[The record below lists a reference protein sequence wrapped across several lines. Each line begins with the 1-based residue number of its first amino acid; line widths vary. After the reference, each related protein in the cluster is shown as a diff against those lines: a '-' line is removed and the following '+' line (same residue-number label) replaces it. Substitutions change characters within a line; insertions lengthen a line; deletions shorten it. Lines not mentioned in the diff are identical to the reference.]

1 MSTVEAIA
9 YLLGALEGGFAR
21 FEPLLAPFRAM
32 VDTQLQYV
40 AERRGGPSRHA
51 ASREKRAARPT
62 LDAKLRARM
71 NDLVCIHAEA
81 NAWPTDDGKRH
92 DAELIHWCAVR
103 PGRDARFESVLAP
116 RQPLSPATLRHT
128 LLDEA
133 WFAGGE
139 SLEAMKARWQAFLRP
154 TDVLV
159 TWGGFAVGLANQDG
173 IPLPA
178 ERLDLRHAT
187 TRLAGARPGGQE
199 AWLAKRGVPEP
210 PAMGAGRAGERVA
223 QLVAITRD
231 LAKPP

>member
-1 MSTVEAIA
+1 
-9 YLLGALEGGFAR
+9 
-21 FEPLLAPFRAM
+21 
-32 VDTQLQYV
+32 
-40 AERRGGPSRHA
+40 
-51 ASREKRAARPT
+51 
-62 LDAKLRARM
+62 
-71 NDLVCIHAEA
+71 VCIHAEA
-81 NAWPTDDGKRH
+81 NAWPTADGKRH

-103 PGRDARFESVLAP
+103 PGSDERFESVLAP

-199 AWLAKRGVPEP
+199 AWLARRGVPEP

-223 QLVAITRD
+223 QLVATTRD
-231 LAKPP
+231 LAKSP